1 VLYRSLVAVTAMM
14 KIDIWLFGRIPSG
27 PFFALLRKTPVPAAA
42 DAPVTPPT
50 RVEAAV

>member
-1 VLYRSLVAVTAMM
+1 M

-27 PFFALLRKTPVPAAA
+27 PFFALLRKTPAPAAA